1 MCLPSQWKRFNFMNK
16 KYSHSSRHMNKWKNI
31 DFIKVWVSTWS
42 IELPFIISS
51 RHNHGWG
58 TQKECLTP
66 KSLTRHYFEWPLCL
80 SILFFLVILFFNYIL
95 KFFMIEMVVIVCYL
109 DDLNMSLNVL
119 EYVSWTLS
127 HYTILLKKN
136 Q

>member
-1 MCLPSQWKRFNFMNK
+1 
-16 KYSHSSRHMNKWKNI
+16 
-31 DFIKVWVSTWS
+31 
-42 IELPFIISS
+42 
-51 RHNHGWG
+51 
-58 TQKECLTP
+58 
-66 KSLTRHYFEWPLCL
+66 
-80 SILFFLVILFFNYIL
+80 
-95 KFFMIEMVVIVCYL
+95 MIEMVVIVCYL